1 MHAAMN
7 SLNKRRRY
15 AIKLHYAVNP
25 QMKAEKNKIRAIQRF
40 KNILTPWKQPSAAAA
55 SPTPSSTAVV

>member
-7 SLNKRRRY
+7 ALNKRHRY
-15 AIKLHYAVNP
+15 AIKPHYAVKT
-25 QMKAEKNKIRAIQRF
+25 QMKAEKNKIRDTPRL

-55 SPTPSSTAVV
+55 